1 MARHEPGVCQEDFGP
16 DRDVVCPDMPAE
28 QSLPGRAQCFHLN
41 CLPALASAYLPK
53 YQPTCPPARPT
64 NRETKQL

>member
-1 MARHEPGVCQEDFGP
+1 MARHGPGVCQEDFGP

-41 CLPALASAYLPK
+41 CLPA
-53 YQPTCPPARPT
+53 
-64 NRETKQL
+64 